1 MKRAL
6 WILCLVLVALTAFF
20 ARSVQHRRVQLAGSE
35 SWITTDPDS
44 LHQLRRIERVFEE
57 GLPVAEFDP
66 LESWPRGSAIPAPP
80 YYPLVAY
87 VALAPFAPSDAAER
101 HVWLERAAC
110 WLPALFG
117 VLSAL
122 AAAWAARALLGDA
135 AGLFAG
141 LCFAVAPGAIQRSC
155 VGNGDYHSW
164 STLLAILQLGL
175 LGAACARG
183 VLEDRR
189 RALAWGAALGVL
201 HGLAIGSWTPALIQ
215 LVVTDAVLGL
225 WIVAHV
231 RTARFSALALFG
243 IALHVVALLVLLPAV
258 LASPWRQSEPWMLVN
273 LSWAHAAYMLI
284 AAAVF
289 LPLFHRSTA
298 SWRARYPWI
307 VLTALLGLGGALFAS
322 GAGPGAALRE
332 AFAWLGAETTF
343 MGQVA
348 ESAPLV
354 GAGAGWKVTLFLGF
368 GAVIAPLAFLALVR
382 RAWRE
387 SRHDLAVGCVA
398 LLAFGTMA
406 ALQMR
411 FAELA
416 VLPLALACWSL
427 VPQSLSTR
435 ALALA
440 LAAVAALGFHA
451 QGVSSTVR
459 RFVNDPPFGDSVA
472 KRAARRSADWL
483 RTNARPDECV
493 LALWGQGHA
502 ITWAA
507 RLPIVAS
514 PYGSYVGEEEFLDSF
529 RFFAAREP
537 ESAEALLERR
547 DVHYVLATSDLDEQW
562 GSIARAAGADP
573 SADGLRGS
581 LVPRLQLQAE
591 PLGFLRLVHVPPE
604 VDERRA
610 RAGSGPRE
618 PGGLLYERVAGA
630 RVEVRG
636 TPGEVLEVGA
646 TLRCGNWTLPYRARA
661 VVGADGVARL
671 RVPYSDAG
679 AGDVRLDGGLQA
691 RLGARPLALR
701 VSESAVLSGA
711 LVRVE

>member
-6 WILCLVLVALTAFF
+6 WILCLVLVALAALF
-20 ARSVQHRRVQLAGSE
+20 ARNVQHRRVQLSGSDT
-35 SWITTDPDS
+35 WITTDPDS
-44 LHQLRRIERVFEE
+44 LHQLRRIERVFDE

-87 VALAPFAPSDAAER
+87 VLLAPFAPSDAEVR
-101 HVWLERAAC
+101 HAWLERAAC
-110 WLPALFG
+110 WLPAVFG

-122 AAAWAARALLGDA
+122 AAAWAAREMLGEA

-183 VLEDRR
+183 VLDDRR
-189 RALAWGAALGVL
+189 RALVWGAALGVL

-215 LVVTDAVLGL
+215 LVVTDVVLGL

-231 RTARFSALALFG
+231 RTSRFPALAPFG
-243 IALHVVALLVLLPAV
+243 IALHLAALLVLLPAV
-258 LASPWRQSEPWMLVN
+258 FASPWRRSEPWMLVN
-273 LSWAHAAYMLI
+273 LSWAHAAYLLL

-289 LPLFHRSTA
+289 LPLLRSSIA
-298 SWRARYPWI
+298 PWRARYPWI
-307 VLTALLGLGGALFAS
+307 VLSALVGLGALLCGS
-322 GAGPGAALRE
+322 GAGPGAALRD

-368 GAVIAPLAFLALVR
+368 GAVIAPIALALLVR
-382 RAWRE
+382 RAVRE
-387 SRHDLAVGCVA
+387 SRFDLAVGCVA
-398 LLAFGTMA
+398 LFVFGTMA

-427 VPQSLSTR
+427 VPQTLSTR
-435 ALALA
+435 TLALA
-440 LAAVAALGFHA
+440 LAALAALGLHA

-459 RFVNDPPFGDSVA
+459 RFLNDPPFGDSVA
-472 KRAARRSADWL
+472 KRSARRSADWL
-483 RTNARPDECV
+483 RTHASPEECV

-529 RFFAAREP
+529 RFFAASDP
-537 ESAEALLERR
+537 AAAEALLERR
-547 DVHYVLATSDLDEQW
+547 DVRYVLVTSDLDEQW
-562 GSIARAAGADP
+562 PSIARAAAVGADAE
-573 SADGLRGS
+573 SLRRS
-581 LVPRLQLQAE
+581 LVPSLLLKGEA
-591 PLGFLRLVHVPPE
+591 LSFLRLVYAPPE
-604 VDERRA
+604 VDERLA

-630 RVEVRG
+630 RVEIRG
-636 TPGEVLEVGA
+636 TPGDVVEVGA
-646 TLRCGNWTLPYRARA
+646 TLRCGNWSLPYRGRA
-661 VVGADGVARL
+661 TVGADGVARL

-691 RLGARPLALR
+691 RVGARAVALR
-701 VSESAVLSGA
+701 VSEADVRSGA